1 MARLVIDAS
10 VTLAWLFDEDSG
22 AARVKPVLDRSEL
35 LAPWL
40 WRLEVTN
47 AVLVRERR
55 KIVTEAQAFRL
66 LGLLDELTIE
76 LMPEPVART
85 ASGLA
90 QIARPHQL
98 SAYDAIYLDLA
109 IRLGLPLFTR
119 DGNLRAAAARVG
131 VPLPKEATR

>member
-1 MARLVIDAS
+1 MARIIIDAS
-10 VTLAWLFDEDSG
+10 ITLAWLFGEGAG

-35 LAPWL
+35 VAPWL

-55 KIVTEAQAFRL
+55 KVLTEAQAFRL
-66 LGLLDELTIE
+66 LALLDELTID
-76 LMPEPVART
+76 LAPEPLVRS

-90 QIARPHQL
+90 QTARPYQL
-98 SAYDAIYLDLA
+98 SAYDAVYLDLA

-119 DGNLRAAAARVG
+119 DANLRAAAVRVG
-131 VPLPKEATR
+131 VSLTNEQRP